1 MARANEQTQI
11 IERDIQ
17 LLRGEQEK
25 LNGRF
30 DRHLEIYAANGKE
43 LSALKTEISHLRG
56 AIERT
61 TNEDAR
67 RDEKVT
73 TIEVEQSRLI
83 TKVGITSGIGA
94 TAASTVV
101 TFMLLQV
108 LQ

>member
-30 DRHLEIYAANGKE
+30 DRHLEIYASNGKE
-43 LSALKTEISHLRG
+43 LAALKTEISHLRT

-67 RDEKVT
+67 RDEKVSV
-73 TIEVEQSRLI
+73 IEVEQSRVI
-83 TKVGITSGIGA
+83 TKVGVVSGIGA

>member
-43 LSALKTEISHLRG
+43 LSALKTEIGYLRN

-61 TNEDAR
+61 NSNDSK
-67 RDEKVT
+67 RDEKVS

-83 TKVGITSGIGA
+83 TKVGISSGLGA

-101 TFMLLQV
+101 TFLLLQI